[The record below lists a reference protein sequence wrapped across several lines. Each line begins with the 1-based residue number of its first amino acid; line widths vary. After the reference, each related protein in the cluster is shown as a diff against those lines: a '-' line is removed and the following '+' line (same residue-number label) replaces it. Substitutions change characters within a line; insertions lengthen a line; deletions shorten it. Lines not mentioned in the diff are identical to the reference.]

1 MEQPINNVYF
11 SWFQALKNGKISI
24 YQTPNGDNIPVTK
37 VSDYPISNQ
46 EIDDLITLVPV
57 LKLVK
62 NIEWDWDKN
71 NNDIIN
77 WYDDINRIIKE
88 CNISKFYPV
97 INPHNISCYL
107 NASSRQFF
115 PLQNVIIDIDDPNI
129 QYYQNYENHL
139 IKQNEKNYFNK

>member
-24 YQTPNGDNIPVTK
+24 YQTPNGENIPVTK
-37 VSDYPISNQ
+37 VSDYPINNQ

-62 NIEWDWDKN
+62 NIEWEQDKN
-71 NNDIIN
+71 TNDLIN
-77 WYDDINRIIKE
+77 WYDDINRIIKD
-88 CNISKFYPV
+88 CYISNFYPD
-97 INPHNISCYL
+97 INPHDISHYL

-115 PLQNVIIDIDDPNI
+115 PLQNVIIDNDDPNI
-129 QYYQNYENHL
+129 PYYKNYENHL
-139 IKQNEKNYFNK
+139 IEQKEKNK